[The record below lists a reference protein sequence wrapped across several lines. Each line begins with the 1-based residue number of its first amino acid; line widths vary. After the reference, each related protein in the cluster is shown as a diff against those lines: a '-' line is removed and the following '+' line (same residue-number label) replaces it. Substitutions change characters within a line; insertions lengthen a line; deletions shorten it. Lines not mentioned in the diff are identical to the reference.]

1 MSIKTFKILIY
12 GKVQGVFFRVF
23 IKEKAD
29 SLNIKGFTRN
39 IPDGSVEIT
48 MQSNNEEN
56 FKKFIKFLKIGPKSV
71 KVEKLEIVSCETREE
86 IFKDFE
92 IR

>member
-29 SLNIKGFTRN
+29 SLDIKGFTRN
-39 IPDGSVEIT
+39 ILGGYVEVIG
-48 MQSNNEEN
+48 QSNNEES
-56 FKKFIKFLKIGPKSV
+56 FKKFIKFLKIGPKLA
-71 KVEKLEIVSCETREE
+71 KVEKLEIVSCETRERAFE
-86 IFKDFE
+86 DFE